1 MNLKE
6 QNRSTLKKYFET
18 GDRPTEDHFRQLID
32 SFVNK
37 IDDGITVSDSNNVGI
52 GTNDPTAK
60 LEVKGEIKSTGA
72 MSVGTK
78 LTVHGEMEVIGKM
91 TTRKVDHHEGDVQ
104 LGDHIDDKIKISGT
118 LQSDNQSTSLK
129 LISPLEMTKGLHAEG
144 NITTDGNLNV
154 LGNTSLGDENA
165 DQPKVVTIHSLLQ
178 SGREAL
184 IIKSKGN
191 ASATFG
197 LKIQSNTGVEHFAV
211 RSDGRVGIGTVDP
224 DAKLDVDG
232 TVKATAFSGDGAGL
246 TNIDAS
252 EITTGVLDATHV
264 PDIINVDQINAK
276 SGAGLKLFDDEGNGV
291 FIQQGGQVGVGITSP
306 KAKLHIY
313 DLHLDTLDSPEHLK
327 DSNKYHLF
335 IQGSATSGKGS
346 GLAFGSADKVGAA
359 MLHVEKDSGSK
370 GDLAFYTKQT
380 TNDEAPVEVMRLD
393 DQGNVGI
400 GTSDPSEKLEVD
412 GTVQAT
418 AFSGDGS
425 GLTNLEAS
433 EIKTGTID
441 AERLPQIDSA
451 TIVGDPIS
459 DDLVPDVVS
468 VNELKAIDSSGLKL
482 SDKNNQGI
490 FIKDGGHVGIDVSNP
505 TEKLE
510 VNGNIKADGLIGN
523 GSNITDL
530 EASEIKTGTIDPD
543 RLPPIDPSTITG
555 SILSND
561 VLPDNMEASEIK
573 APNANGLKLLDQNS
587 EGVFIEDGGNVGV
600 GTSSPDTKL
609 HIYDL
614 GLDAVSDLKDP
625 AKYHLLIQG
634 SSTANKGAGIAFGSA
649 GKVGAGILHIE
660 RGSGSKGDLAFYTKQ
675 TTADVAPIEALRIR
689 ANGNVGIGTNDPNS
703 KLDVDGIITAQGF
716 QMADGS
722 SVTGSGGSAEALP
735 ILGIYIIGS
744 DGNEIQIEDYD
755 EIRIEDLAQGI
766 KIVFEEGA
774 EISPDPEKRYCTL
787 IIEKPSFFANVNQNY
802 NHSKKDK
809 SIGFFPFIVDTNS
822 SFSSNSIQLTL
833 SNHDIENL
841 PAKLFSDSLIHIE
854 LGGKYL
860 SQNNKKFENDKISL
874 RLKPKVKFKDYWGEY
889 GSGDGQ
895 FQWVPSLALDQDGN
909 MYVLDTNQHRIQK
922 FDKERNFIIKWGGY
936 GTQDGQ
942 FNSPYGIDVDNAGQV
957 FVCDYGNHRIQ
968 VFDTDGNFVSK
979 WGSQGSGNGQ
989 LYYPRD
995 VAVEGDKVYV
1005 ADSNNHRIQIFSTG
1019 GDYQTQF
1026 GSSGTENGQFQY
1038 TPNLAVR
1045 NGKIYVTDSNNHR
1058 IQVFTIDGE
1067 FVLKFGQNG
1076 QNDGDFNHPQGVAAD
1091 DDGNIFV
1098 ADSNNYRIQKFNS
1111 SGEHTFSWGSQGFDF
1126 GQFNYPYDV
1135 EIDANGVLYVADHAN
1150 VVSFEIP

>member
-722 SVTGSGGSAEALP
+722 SVTGSGGSGQTLP
-735 ILGIYIIGS
+735 IQGTHIV
-744 DGNEIQIEDYD
+744 DGNGNNIPLEDNA
-755 EIRIEDLAQGI
+755 EIRAEDLAQGI

-774 EISPDPEKRYCTL
+774 QIAPDPDRRYCML
-787 IIEKPSFFANVNQNY
+787 SIEKPSFLRQSYTNY
-802 NHSKKDK
+802 KN
-809 SIGFFPFIVDTNS
+809 SIGYSTFI
-822 SFSSNSIQLTL
+822 FELSSNFSQNTL
-833 SNHDIENL
+833 QIFISDYDLDNL
-841 PAKLFSDSLIHIE
+841 STNIYMESVIKIKLI
-854 LGGKYL
+854 GKYL
-860 SQNNKKFENDKISL
+860 NADNTDYTDYELTFN
-874 RLKPKVKFKDYWGEY
+874 LKPKIRLKGYIGSYGSEDGQLSNVSEFTVDANGNIYALDINISRIKKFNNEGNFIANWGSR

-895 FQWVPSLALDQDGN
+895 FQYPNGITTGNDGN
-909 MYVLDTNQHRIQK
+909 
-922 FDKERNFIIKWGGY
+922 
-936 GTQDGQ
+936 
-942 FNSPYGIDVDNAGQV
+942 
-957 FVCDYGNHRIQ
+957 
-968 VFDTDGNFVSK
+968 
-979 WGSQGSGNGQ
+979 
-989 LYYPRD
+989 
-995 VAVEGDKVYV
+995 
-1005 ADSNNHRIQIFSTG
+1005 
-1019 GDYQTQF
+1019 
-1026 GSSGTENGQFQY
+1026 
-1038 TPNLAVR
+1038 
-1045 NGKIYVTDSNNHR
+1045 IYVCDSNNHR
-1058 IQVFTIDGE
+1058 IQVFDSEGNFIRKWGTQGSEDGQLNYPRGIGIE
-1067 FVLKFGQNG
+1067 GGEVYVGDSNNYRIQVYSTNGEYQRQFGANG
-1076 QNDGDFNHPQGVAAD
+1076 T
-1091 DDGNIFV
+1091 DDGQFQYIHSIAVGDGKTYVISQIENNYTIQVFSTEGLFLYRLEQQISNNFYFYYPHGITVDNEGNVYV
-1098 ADSNNYRIQKFNS
+1098 ADSNNYRVIKLNAQN
-1111 SGEHTFSWGSQGFDF
+1111 ELIAIWGHQGTDP
-1126 GQFNYPYDV
+1126 GQLQYPRDV
-1135 EIDANGVLYVADHAN
+1135 EVDPNGIVYVADHRN
-1150 VVSFEIP
+1150 IISFEISSDI